1 MDHYDQIFVQRGEQ
15 EALAIAVDDARK
27 LRRRLSL
34 VRLMAATAAA
44 VELIRRGCEFPQF
57 CSWKFDQGWSGL
69 LEQMR
74 LSSANQGCGAYETVC
89 LIAKTQVLDGEAGRY
104 INQATQLKYLLQK
117 GFIPP
122 DPCPSEDYER
132 GWEAACKALRE
143 SRELCLLCEAL
154 ADVEDQLT
162 DEEPKTQ
169 GRQE

>member
-1 MDHYDQIFVQRGEQ
+1 MDHYDQIVVQRGEQ
-15 EALAIAVDDARK
+15 EAFAIAVDDARK

-69 LEQMR
+69 IEQMR
-74 LSSANQGCGAYETVC
+74 LSSANQGCDACEAVC
-89 LIAKTQVLDGEAGRY
+89 LIAEMQALDSDAERC
-104 INQATQLKYLLQK
+104 INQARQLKHILRE

-132 GWEAACKALRE
+132 GWEAACKAFRE